1 MNVKS
6 KIPKSIFNLDKIIQ
20 QGIRKGLQNSSI
32 EIAGSAGTT
41 TGGLI
46 KDEMNKPKTGKIYP
60 VIVKKRRR
68 YINHQASNTSGLE
81 SSAVLSGELARSV
94 RGRTLATNRLE
105 ISANTPYAAIQEYG
119 GANSPANKNYWL
131 SNENSSKKNYFRD
144 YTITPRNNLIR
155 PIRKSRGNIM
165 NNIASSINLKIK

>member
-20 QGIRKGLQNSSI
+20 QGIRRGLQNSSI

-60 VIVKKRRR
+60 IIVKKRRK
-68 YINHQASNTSGLE
+68 YINHQASNKSGLE
-81 SSAVLSGELARSV
+81 SSAVLSGELAKSV
-94 RGRTLATNRLE
+94 RGKTLGTNRLE
-105 ISANTPYAAIQEYG
+105 ISADTPYAAIQEKG
-119 GANSPANKNYWL
+119 GVNS
-131 SNENSSKKNYFRD
+131 ENSYVA
-144 YTITPRNNLIR
+144 PRNNLIR
-155 PIRKSRGNIM
+155 PITQSRGNIM
-165 NNIASSINLKIK
+165 NNIRQAINSQIK

>member
-46 KDEMNKPKTGKIYP
+46 KNEMNKPKTGKIYP
-60 VIVKKRRR
+60 IIVKKRRR
-68 YINHQASNTSGLE
+68 YTNHQASNDSGFE

-94 RGRTLATNRLE
+94 RGKTLGTNRLE
-105 ISANTPYAAIQEYG
+105 ISANTPYAAIQEKG
-119 GANSPANKNYWL
+119 GVNPASNKNYWQD
-131 SNENSSKKNYFRD
+131 SPKGVKNKFSGLK
-144 YTITPRNNLIR
+144 IEARNNLIR
-155 PIRKSRGNIM
+155 PITLARGNIM
-165 NNIASSINLKIK
+165 NNITQAINSKIK

>member
-60 VIVKKRRR
+60 IIVKKRRR
-68 YINHQASNTSGLE
+68 YTNHQASNKSGLE
-81 SSAVLSGELARSV
+81 SSAILSGELARSV
-94 RGRTLATNRLE
+94 KGKTLGTNRLE
-105 ISANTPYAAIQEYG
+105 ISANTPYAAIQEKG
-119 GANSPANKNYWL
+119 GR
-131 SNENSSKKNYFRD
+131 NESKAY
-144 YTITPRNNLIR
+144 IAPRNNLIR
-155 PIRKSRGNIM
+155 PITLARGNIM
-165 NNIASSINLKIK
+165 NNIRQAINSQIK

>member
-46 KDEMNKPKTGKIYP
+46 KDEMNKPKTGRIYP
-60 VIVKKRRR
+60 IIVKKRRK
-68 YINHQASNTSGLE
+68 YINHQASNKSGLE
-81 SSAVLSGELARSV
+81 SSAVLSGELAKSV
-94 RGRTLATNRLE
+94 RGKTLGTNRLE
-105 ISANTPYAAIQEYG
+105 ISADTPYAAIQEKG
-119 GANSPANKNYWL
+119 GINS
-131 SNENSSKKNYFRD
+131 ENSYVA
-144 YTITPRNNLIR
+144 PRNNLIR
-155 PIRKSRGNIM
+155 PITLARGNIM
-165 NNIASSINLKIK
+165 NNITQAINSKIK

>member
-6 KIPKSIFNLDKIIQ
+6 KIPKSIFNIDKIIQ

-46 KDEMNKPKTGKIYP
+46 KDEMNKPKTGRIYP

-68 YINHQASNTSGLE
+68 YVNHQASNRSGQE
-81 SSAVLSGELARSV
+81 SSAILSGELAKSV
-94 RGRTLATNRLE
+94 RGKTLGATRLE
-105 ISANTPYAAIQEYG
+105 ISANTPYAAIQEKG
-119 GANSPANKNYWL
+119 GVNS
-131 SNENSSKKNYFRD
+131 ENSYISR
-144 YTITPRNNLIR
+144 RNNLIR

-165 NNIASSINLKIK
+165 NNIRQGINLKIK

>member
-46 KDEMNKPKTGKIYP
+46 KNEMNKPKTGKIYRI
-60 VIVKKRRR
+60 IVKKRRR
-68 YINHQASNTSGLE
+68 YINHQASKKISVSGSE
-81 SSAVLSGELARSV
+81 SSAILSGELARSV
-94 RGRTLATNRLE
+94 RGKTLGTNRLE
-105 ISANTPYAAIQEYG
+105 ISANTPYAAIQEKG
-119 GANSPANKNYWL
+119 GR
-131 SNENSSKKNYFRD
+131 NESGAY
-144 YTITPRNNLIR
+144 ITPRNNLIR
-155 PIRKSRGNIM
+155 PITLARGNIM
-165 NNIASSINLKIK
+165 NNIRQAINSKIK

>member
-60 VIVKKRRR
+60 IIVKKRRR
-68 YINHQASNTSGLE
+68 YINHHASNDSGFE
-81 SSAVLSGELARSV
+81 SSAVLSGELAKSV
-94 RGRTLATNRLE
+94 KGKTLGTNRLE
-105 ISANTPYAAIQEYG
+105 ISANTPYAAIQEKG
-119 GANSPANKNYWL
+119 GTNS
-131 SNENSSKKNYFRD
+131 ENSYSA
-144 YTITPRNNLIR
+144 PRNNLIR
-155 PIRKSRGNIM
+155 PITQSRGNIM
-165 NNIASSINLKIK
+165 NNIRQAINSQIK

>member
-60 VIVKKRRR
+60 IIVKKRRK
-68 YINHQASNTSGLE
+68 YTNHQASNKSGLE
-81 SSAVLSGELARSV
+81 SSAILSGELAKSV
-94 RGRTLATNRLE
+94 RGKTLGTNRLE
-105 ISANTPYAAIQEYG
+105 ISADTPYAAIQEKG
-119 GANSPANKNYWL
+119 GINS
-131 SNENSSKKNYFRD
+131 ENSYVA
-144 YTITPRNNLIR
+144 PRNNLIR
-155 PIRKSRGNIM
+155 PITLARGNIM
-165 NNIASSINLKIK
+165 NNITQAINSQIK

>member
-46 KDEMNKPKTGKIYP
+46 KNEMNKPKTGKIYP
-60 VIVKKRRR
+60 IIVKKRRR
-68 YINHQASNTSGLE
+68 YINHQASNKSGSE
-81 SSAVLSGELARSV
+81 SSAILSGELARSV
-94 RGRTLATNRLE
+94 RGKTLGTNRLE
-105 ISANTPYAAIQEYG
+105 ISANTPYAAIQEKG
-119 GANSPANKNYWL
+119 GR
-131 SNENSSKKNYFRD
+131 NESGAY
-144 YTITPRNNLIR
+144 IAPRNNLIR
-155 PIRKSRGNIM
+155 PITLARGNIM
-165 NNIASSINLKIK
+165 NNIRQAINSKIK